1 MNFSEKTSDDEEIT
15 LELTPLIDMV
25 FQLLIFFLL
34 TTTFA
39 VNVKEGGLELNLPRA
54 KSSEIPSMVSHL
66 VVALLKDGRMVVG
79 GEALDEQSLRKKL
92 EKIHKEKPDTMVIV
106 QADRLVPHWRVVK
119 VMDLATTIGLKRL
132 GIATVEE

>member
-1 MNFSEKTSDDEEIT
+1 MNFSDKNGADEEIT

-79 GEALDEQSLRKKL
+79 GEALDEATLKAKL
-92 EKIHKEKPDTMVIV
+92 QKIHKEKPDTMVIV

>member
-1 MNFSEKTSDDEEIT
+1 MNFSEKQDLDEEVT

-79 GEALDEQSLRKKL
+79 GEALDEQALKKKF
-92 EKIHKEKPDTMVIV
+92 EEIHKKKPDTMVIV

>member
-1 MNFSEKTSDDEEIT
+1 VNFSEKTSDDEEIT

>member
-1 MNFSEKTSDDEEIT
+1 MNFRDQTGADEEIT

-54 KSSEIPSMVSHL
+54 KSTQIPAMVSH
-66 VVALLKDGRMVVG
+66 VTVAVLKDGRTVVG
-79 GEALDEQSLRKKL
+79 GEALSKEELKAKL
-92 EKIHKEKPDTMVIV
+92 GQIHGQKPDTMVIV

-119 VMDLATTIGLKRL
+119 VMDLAATIGLRRL
-132 GIATVEE
+132 AIATVEE

>member
-1 MNFSEKTSDDEEIT
+1 MNFSEKNDGDEEIV

-54 KSSEIPSMVSHL
+54 KSTQIQSMASHV
-66 VVALLKDGRMVVG
+66 VVAVLKDGRTVVG
-79 GEALDEQSLRKKL
+79 GEALSEEDLKVKL
-92 EKIHKEKPDTMVIV
+92 GKIQAQTPNTMVIV
-106 QADRLVPHWRVVK
+106 QADRLVEHWRVVK
-119 VMDLATTIGLKRL
+119 VMDLAATIGLRRL
-132 GIATVEE
+132 AIATVED